1 METVVVVEEK
11 HDEEWK
17 EMMVASLRGVE
28 AKIAKYENDVKMMI
42 CSPHTV
48 QTVANVLGH
57 KLTMEQDKQAE
68 LLAYTIFKHVY
79 ADKEP
84 VDYGNDAARHHYYAD
99 DDMWIPRIAVRRTV
113 EGVGCAEP
121 CTSMISLEGWM
132 KCCAVL

>member
-84 VDYGNDAARHHYYAD
+84 GVCDDNYYYYAD
-99 DDMWIPRIAVRRTV
+99 DDIWIPRIAVRRTV
-113 EGVGCAEP
+113 EGVGC
-121 CTSMISLEGWM
+121 CLNDCMISLEGWM